1 MYCYG
6 SYVSFPF
13 QLLSQ
18 RLADKGAER
27 MGAFFRVRKPAA
39 QFGALPPD
47 LYKVIADGLTRWSN
61 NSHRLPNLPVLKSV
75 GLLPLRPLQSGCKP
89 FRFEQGRIL
98 YGVLSRRPLV
108 RCRLHCEA

>member
-13 QLLSQ
+13 QLLSH
-18 RLADKGAER
+18 RLADKDGELD
-27 MGAFFRVRKPAA
+27 GAFFRVRKPAA

-47 LYKVIADGLTRWSN
+47 LQKVIADGLTRWSN
-61 NSHRLPNLPVLKSV
+61 NSHRLPNLLVLKSGV

-98 YGVLSRRPLV
+98 YGVLSRRHLV
-108 RCRLHCEA
+108 R